1 MVAACVLET
10 AGVKCG
16 YLQSKL
22 KASHNRKKCQEQTDS
37 VKPEQLFVGHV
48 IFSLG
53 TLYTGNQSLLKISKC
68 YFFFF
73 FWHLSLSLLCSCD
86 TSTLWTSSFTSM
98 GLFFRCSSWQLLA
111 ALILSE
117 PKFHPFIHPS
127 ICSHLSFSGTKVPI
141 YTFL

>member
-1 MVAACVLET
+1 MVAACGLER

-22 KASHNRKKCQEQTDS
+22 KKSHNRKKSAKNRLTVS
-37 VKPEQLFVGHV
+37 NLQLFVGHV

-86 TSTLWTSSFTSM
+86 TSTL
-98 GLFFRCSSWQLLA
+98 
-111 ALILSE
+111 
-117 PKFHPFIHPS
+117 
-127 ICSHLSFSGTKVPI
+127 
-141 YTFL
+141 